1 MIPEEFAIIGAVIAS
16 LGGLYYLFET
26 IMGRTKPNR
35 ITWLLWGLFPMIIF
49 IAQRVQGVN
58 SLSWATFTAGAGP
71 LMVFSVSLFNKKAYW
86 KTELKDYIL
95 MAAALIGLFLWAVTK
110 EPNLA
115 ILFSLTADLLAGV
128 PTVIKSW
135 KHPESESW
143 PAFAISTVG
152 FSLSFLS
159 VKIYTFENL
168 AFVTYL
174 VLINALI
181 ALLASRKSSM
191 TLLRQARFFFRH
203 WD

>member
-1 MIPEEFAIIGAVIAS
+1 MIPEYFAIIGAVIAS

-35 ITWLLWGLFPMIIF
+35 VTWLLWGLFPMIIF

-71 LMVFSVSLFNKKAYW
+71 LLVFTASIFNKKAYW

-95 MAAALIGLFLWAVTK
+95 MIAALAGLFLWGITK

-115 ILFSLTADLLAGV
+115 IFFSLTADLLAGV
-128 PTVIKSW
+128 PTLIKAW

-143 PAFAISTVG
+143 PAFGISTVG
-152 FSLSFLS
+152 FTLTFLS
-159 VKIYTFENL
+159 VSTYNFENL

-174 VLINALI
+174 VLINAVI
-181 ALLASRKSSM
+181 TLLALRKRSDSPV
-191 TLLRQARFFFRH
+191 RPAISVDRRR
-203 WD
+203 D